1 MEARWDGSRFL
12 VGSGESPWEA
22 LQTQVETCS
31 HPWIG
36 GATFELACA
45 EGALPFQAPA
55 PGTLGMVW
63 KGVKEA
69 IYIAEGH
76 AEYWSWAEAPP
87 EPAFLKARLGNACAL
102 ARPSLGGLRPVW
114 EAAVHQKAVHRIQDR
129 IHEGDFYVANLCVPF
144 EAPFHGDPITLAL
157 RRFRGAKPPFGAF
170 LPFPETTLLSLSMER
185 LLAKE
190 ETRIWTEPIKGSV
203 PFTGDRDS
211 DEAAAKALSSD
222 VKERAEHTMI
232 VDLLRND
239 LGRVARVGSVR
250 VASLMECRPFPTVQH
265 LISKVEAELAP
276 AVGLA
281 DLLRAVLPGGSVTG
295 APKRAVCTHLA
306 ESEAGPRGF
315 YCGAIGWI
323 GPYGTCLDLALPIRT
338 AQLRGN
344 RLTYWAG
351 GGITRRS
358 VPEKEWQ
365 ELHLKTQVM
374 GT

>member
-1 MEARWDGSRFL
+1 
-12 VGSGESPWEA
+12 
-22 LQTQVETCS
+22 
-31 HPWIG
+31 
-36 GATFELACA
+36 
-45 EGALPFQAPA
+45 
-55 PGTLGMVW
+55 
-63 KGVKEA
+63 
-69 IYIAEGH
+69 
-76 AEYWSWAEAPP
+76 
-87 EPAFLKARLGNACAL
+87 
-102 ARPSLGGLRPVW
+102 
-114 EAAVHQKAVHRIQDR
+114 
-129 IHEGDFYVANLCVPF
+129 
-144 EAPFHGDPITLAL
+144 
-157 RRFRGAKPPFGAF
+157 
-170 LPFPETTLLSLSMER
+170 MER
-185 LLAKE
+185 LLAKDG
-190 ETRIWTEPIKGSV
+190 TRIWTEPIKGSV
-203 PFTGDRDS
+203 PFTGDRDL

-276 AVGLA
+276 TVGLA

-295 APKRAVCTHLA
+295 APKRAVCAHLA

-323 GPYGTCLDLALPIRT
+323 GPFGNCLDLALPIRT
-338 AQLRGN
+338 AQLSGN

-365 ELHLKTQVM
+365 ELLLKTRVM
-374 GT
+374 AL